1 MCDAEFHILAYPYEI
16 SLSRFYSKDIW
27 IIFLQHQRLYM
38 TYHSF
43 DAIFWFLM
51 FQGNHSV
58 WIGIG
63 FWLSGGS
70 TKNCNAKFIERIY
83 WVRSTYGET
92 TELHKKIFETFTG
105 RKRLKRHQKVQPLY
119 EIFDIFLRYTVL
131 PDKLDVY
138 PQRKSPS
145 GWLPPG
151 KRVHVQGA

>member
-1 MCDAEFHILAYPYEI
+1 MAETLKTITEVHRTNLLE
-16 SLSRFYSKDIW
+16 SK
-27 IIFLQHQRLYM
+27 
-38 TYHSF
+38 
-43 DAIFWFLM
+43 ALM
-51 FQGNHSV
+51 IRRQSY
-58 WIGIG
+58 
-63 FWLSGGS
+63 
-70 TKNCNAKFIERIY
+70 T
-83 WVRSTYGET
+83 
-92 TELHKKIFETFTG
+92 KKIFETFTG